1 MKNFKFIKSND
12 SLLLFIKFDYD
23 NYVKIFTLNSKN
35 ISNRITSIIYVR
47 NTHIGENYDFLIDL
61 LNS

>member
-12 SLLLFIKFDYD
+12 LLLLFIKFDYD